1 MLRKVIDL
9 NYVEIWKF
17 PDTYKKELNFDLL
30 VVQTSHSLH
39 KVAIREVWLRITKHI
54 EYISNS

>member
-9 NYVEIWKF
+9 NQVEIGKY
-17 PDTYKKELNFDLL
+17 PDPYKKGLNFDLL

-39 KVAIREVWLRITKHI
+39 KVAVREVGLGITKHI
-54 EYISNS
+54 EYISNP